1 MSWFWAPFIS
11 IGVMI
16 IMGLIEKNWSGST
29 ASYADFDYTLASYG
43 RPARFSRE
51 SGIFAVKFLK
61 PGRRP
66 VEGNMK
72 NIPISPKAWKWLPI
86 MNVQA
91 RWPSFITNQN
101 RVHTMTVKSY
111 EQLISELKTLGSL
124 SRLVELDNDT
134 AILLV
139 GRSVVP
145 IVKLDYDGRYKN
157 TGFELDDALCTAYNR
172 SDHELIV
179 ESPVIIDPEAE
190 KIKNNGNVKLLGLK
204 DGVIITPEE
213 ALVNIMALQR
223 SQEWRDLKVSNQEC
237 RQEAFEE
244 SVKKLGKFMDS
255 RSVSS
260 KTV

>member
-1 MSWFWAPFIS
+1 
-11 IGVMI
+11 
-16 IMGLIEKNWSGST
+16 
-29 ASYADFDYTLASYG
+29 
-43 RPARFSRE
+43 
-51 SGIFAVKFLK
+51 
-61 PGRRP
+61 
-66 VEGNMK
+66 
-72 NIPISPKAWKWLPI
+72 

>member
-16 IMGLIEKNWSGST
+16 IMGLFEKNWSGST

-66 VEGNMK
+66 VEGDNK

-86 MNVQA
+86 TNVQA
-91 RWPSFITNQN
+91 RWPSFITNQD
-101 RVHTMTVKSY
+101 RVHTMNMKSY
-111 EQLISELKTLGSL
+111 EQLITELKTLGSL
-124 SRLVELDNDT
+124 SRLVELDADT

-157 TGFELDDALCTAYNR
+157 TGFELDDALCSAYNC

-190 KIKNNGNVKLLGLK
+190 KIKSNGNVKLLGLK
-204 DGVIITPEE
+204 DGVIITPNE
-213 ALVNIMALQR
+213 ACLNIIALKR

-244 SVKKLGKFMDS
+244 SVKRLGKFMDG
-255 RSVSS
+255 RAVSS